1 MKLTAEHL
9 VYTHPGAREPLLNGV
24 SLEIA
29 PGRISALLGRNGSG
43 KSTLVRLLSGYLKP
57 GSGSV
62 ELDGRPVSAWTP
74 AERVRRLAVV
84 QQHVPVP
91 LADYTVRETV
101 AMGLGG
107 VSRLSGAL
115 FQEQSDRL
123 ERTLDL
129 LDLAALADRPCGMLS
144 GGERQRVFTA
154 AALVRSPGVLLLDE
168 PTSAAD
174 PAVTGKIVSLLR
186 VLAPEVG
193 ILVVTHDLQLA
204 LDCAG
209 HVMLLHE
216 GRIAA
221 AGVPADV
228 LTPETL
234 EPVYGCP
241 FRRFDCGGRPA
252 ILPE

>member
-1 MKLTAEHL
+1 MKLTAEQL

-24 SLEIA
+24 SLEIS
-29 PGRISALLGRNGSG
+29 PGRIAALLGRNGSG

-57 GSGSV
+57 DSGSV
-62 ELDGRPVSAWTP
+62 TLDGRPVAEWSP

-84 QQHVPVP
+84 QQHVAAP
-91 LADYTVRETV
+91 LTDYTVRETV
-101 AMGLGG
+101 AMGLTG

-115 FQEQSDRL
+115 SPEQSVRL
-123 ERTLDL
+123 EQTLEL
-129 LDLAALADRPCGMLS
+129 LDLIDLSGRLCGTLS

-154 AALVRSPGVLLLDE
+154 AALVRSPGLLLLDE

-174 PAVTGKIVSLLR
+174 PAVTRKIVSLLR
-186 VLAPEVG
+186 RLAPEVG

-209 HVMLLHE
+209 YVMLLHE
-216 GRIAA
+216 GRIAV
-221 AGVPADV
+221 AGDPADV
-228 LTPETL
+228 LNPETL

-241 FRRFDCGGRPA
+241 FRRVDCAGRPV
-252 ILPE
+252 ILPD

>member
-1 MKLTAEHL
+1 MKLTAEKL
-9 VYTHPGAREPLLNGV
+9 VYTHPGAREAILNGV

-57 GSGSV
+57 DSGSV
-62 ELDGRPVSAWTP
+62 TLDGRPVSAWNP

-84 QQHVPVP
+84 QQHVPLP
-91 LADYTVRETV
+91 LTDYTVRETV
-101 AMGLGG
+101 AMGLAG

-115 FQEQSDRL
+115 SPEQSARL
-123 ERTLDL
+123 ERTLGM
-129 LDLAALADRPCGMLS
+129 LDLTELAHRPCGTLS

-154 AALVRSPGVLLLDE
+154 AALVRSPSLLLLDE

-174 PAVTGKIVSLLR
+174 PAVTMKTVSLLR
-186 VLAPEVG
+186 DLAPEVG
-193 ILVVTHDLQLA
+193 VLIVTHDLQLA

-209 HVMLLHE
+209 YAMLLHA
-216 GRIAA
+216 GRIVA
-221 AGVPADV
+221 AGDPADM

-234 EPVYGCP
+234 APVYGCS

>member
-1 MKLTAEHL
+1 MKLNAEQL
-9 VYTHPGAREPLLNGV
+9 VYTHPRASEPLLNGV

-57 GSGSV
+57 DSGSV
-62 ELDGRPVSAWTP
+62 TLDGRPVAEWSP

-84 QQHVPVP
+84 QQHVAAP
-91 LADYTVRETV
+91 LTDYTVRETV
-101 AMGLGG
+101 AMGLTG

-115 FQEQSDRL
+115 SPEQSVRL
-123 ERTLDL
+123 EQTLEL
-129 LDLAALADRPCGMLS
+129 LDLTELADRPCGTLS

-154 AALVRSPGVLLLDE
+154 AALVRSPGLLLLDE

-174 PAVTGKIVSLLR
+174 PAVTRKIVSLLR
-186 VLAPEVG
+186 RLAPEVG

-209 HVMLLHE
+209 FVMLLHE

-221 AGVPADV
+221 AGNPADV
-228 LTPETL
+228 LTPAML

-241 FRRFDCGGRPA
+241 FRRFDCGERPV